1 MNMEWKWKFSWG
13 KNHHFV
19 IPNTVQVLAL
29 PISIQQILMLFS
41 DLREVSLSLGLI
53 LLNHDVNMLKNGSRG
68 THSFE
73 YFYHMNSSSTEFWVW
88 IDEASGPSWIL
99 GDLKFSFWKSLCLE
113 RQMLTLRMSLEFC
126 FVLFS
131 YFLGELLIRLIQPN
145 IPLLKNQ
152 CGGFI
157 STHS

>member
-29 PISIQQILMLFS
+29 PTSIQQILMPFS
-41 DLREVSLSLGLI
+41 DLREVSLSLGLV

-73 YFYHMNSSSTEFWVW
+73 YFYHMNSSSKEFWVW
-88 IDEASGPSWIL
+88 IDEASGPSW
-99 GDLKFSFWKSLCLE
+99 LKFSFWKSLCLE

-126 FVLFS
+126 FVFLFLRRTTNQINTTKYS
-131 YFLGELLIRLIQPN
+131 TFEKPVCRLYFN
-145 IPLLKNQ
+145 
-152 CGGFI
+152 
-157 STHS
+157 T